1 MPLDSVLRVPYA
13 ESKEKSDAMWVFFGL
28 LPTLLVLVVIA
39 GGIALLVRRGG
50 EGGSIKF
57 PSVLLGYVA
66 TAMLVGVFLV
76 AAGAGLL
83 LKAGFAQAGER
94 DFSYDVQPYP
104 VYEPY
109 PASGPSVPAK
119 PNAPDEPTRTIDPSD
134 NAIRDDFATG
144 ISLTFAGA
152 VLFAVHAFGAV
163 VLRRRQAPGDQLI
176 TRAYNLV
183 GLGVATLGF
192 LGTGAQAL
200 NDIVRRYVV
209 GGDTVEAWQL
219 RHPGEPL
226 AIAVMLL
233 PLILWFGWRVWQ
245 EMGGGASREHAP
257 DAVAAAHTAD

>member
-1 MPLDSVLRVPYA
+1 
-13 ESKEKSDAMWVFFGL
+13 MWVFYGL
-28 LPTLLVLVVIA
+28 LPTLIVLFIIVGGVV
-39 GGIALLVRRGG
+39 LLVRRGS
-50 EGGSIKF
+50 EGWSIQF
-57 PSVLLGYVA
+57 PGVLLAYVA

-83 LKAGFAQAGER
+83 LKAGFAQAGDR

-104 VYEPY
+104 VYERYPY
-109 PASGPSVPAK
+109 EPEPATAPGESVPSK
-119 PNAPDEPTRTIDPSD
+119 PNAPDEPARTVDPSD
-134 NAIRDDFATG
+134 NAIRDDIATG

-163 VLRRRQAPGDQLI
+163 VLRRRKAQGEQFI

-183 GLGVATLGF
+183 GLAVATLGF
-192 LGTGAQAL
+192 MGTGAQAL
-200 NDIVRRYVV
+200 NDVVRRYVV
-209 GGDTVEAWQL
+209 GGDTVEAWQI

-226 AIAVMLL
+226 AVAVVLF

-257 DAVAAAHTAD
+257 DAANAGHTVEGLI